1 MERTELLATLKRN
14 LYEAQNRMKMKA
26 YRKRREVEFM
36 VGDLVWVKLQQYRRN
51 SVAKRISHKLSPR
64 YYGPYEVNERIG
76 EVAIG

>member
-1 MERTELLATLKRN
+1 
-14 LYEAQNRMKMKA
+14 MKMKA

-51 SVAKRISHKLSPR
+51 SVAKRISHKLFPR